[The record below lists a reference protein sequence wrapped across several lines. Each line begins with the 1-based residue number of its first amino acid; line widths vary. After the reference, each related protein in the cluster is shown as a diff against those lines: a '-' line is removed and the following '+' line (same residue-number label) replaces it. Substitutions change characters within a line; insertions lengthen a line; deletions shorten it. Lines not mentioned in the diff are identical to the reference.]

1 MPLNSCDVYWS
12 PPKVFREGEG
22 DECERHGFIIV
33 RDHSMSGPVIST
45 RRRTAA
51 MKARRV
57 GSPSS
62 GSPAAAVHGAT
73 WVESDLSPMDY

>member
-1 MPLNSCDVYWS
+1 MVARGSGLPLEASEVYWC

-22 DECERHGFIIV
+22 DDC
-33 RDHSMSGPVIST
+33 PVIST

-51 MKARRV
+51 MKARKL

-62 GSPAAAVHGAT
+62 GSPALHGQGT
-73 WVESDLSPMDY
+73 WIESDLSPMDF